1 LGEVACTAYHDPIGR
16 DELKMLQ
23 QVQDSP
29 KWPEWEKAIHAE
41 LDQLTHI
48 GTWWLTDKP
57 PTTVPIA
64 NKWVFAKKY
73 NKSGEL
79 VKYKA

>member
-1 LGEVACTAYHDPIGR
+1 
-16 DELKMLQ
+16 M
-23 QVQDSP
+23 
-29 KWPEWEKAIHAE
+29 
-41 LDQLTHI
+41 

-79 VKYKA
+79 IKYKVQLVAKGCSQRLGQDYNETFALVVHLEMIHVILALV